1 MYMQCLVEPTGM
13 PVCAPLSPST
23 PCKDKRLHFAGRAVA
38 GLAIKSALQIYDQ
51 RIALCG
57 FYQPNTKR
65 DTKYASYA
73 TRYPSHS
80 HLLSF
85 SLSLFQ
91 WLSEFF
97 YVPLHAV
104 CMQRA

>member
-1 MYMQCLVEPTGM
+1 MQCLVEPTGM

-65 DTKYASYA
+65 YTKYASYA
-73 TRYPSHS
+73 TRYPSRS
-80 HLLSF
+80 HLLSL